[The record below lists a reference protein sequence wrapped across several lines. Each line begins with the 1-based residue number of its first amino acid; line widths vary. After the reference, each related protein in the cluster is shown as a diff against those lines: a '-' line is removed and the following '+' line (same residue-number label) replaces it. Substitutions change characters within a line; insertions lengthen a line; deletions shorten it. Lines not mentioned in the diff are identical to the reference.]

1 MANGYWVTVFHPS
14 ISSEQAPWAVI
25 RCGPEPTSQDSSRE
39 VSCRVRAV
47 GEKYLSLTMY
57 QISKPLFLVI
67 ATTASR
73 RKSRKMQGVL
83 HTWPSYS
90 IGRINC

>member
-1 MANGYWVTVFHPS
+1 MANGYWVSVFHPS

-57 QISKPLFLVI
+57 QISKPIFLSLLPQQAAVQAEI
-67 ATTASR
+67 CR
-73 RKSRKMQGVL
+73 VL
-83 HTWPSYS
+83 STHGHPTQ
-90 IGRINC
+90 